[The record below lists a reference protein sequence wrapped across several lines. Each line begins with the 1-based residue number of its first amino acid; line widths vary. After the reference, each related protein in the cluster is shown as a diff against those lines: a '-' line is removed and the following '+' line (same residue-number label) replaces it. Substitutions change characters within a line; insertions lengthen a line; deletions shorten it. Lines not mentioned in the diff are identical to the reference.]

1 MMERR
6 APGTVLPTLSPRL
19 LQLSSLIKFSNYY
32 QANQNSDVR
41 YSIELSKGKIKIKKK
56 TPLFLQGKHK
66 RLERV
71 AMYSRAKSHGA
82 WAPLVL
88 REVWYTE
95 RTPRCY

>member
-41 YSIELSKGKIKIKKK
+41 YSTELSKGKIKIKKK
-56 TPLFLQGKHK
+56 HLFFSKESIKDLKGLQCIPG
-66 RLERV
+66 LSP
-71 AMYSRAKSHGA
+71 MG
-82 WAPLVL
+82 PGLL
-88 REVWYTE
+88 WY
-95 RTPRCY
+95 